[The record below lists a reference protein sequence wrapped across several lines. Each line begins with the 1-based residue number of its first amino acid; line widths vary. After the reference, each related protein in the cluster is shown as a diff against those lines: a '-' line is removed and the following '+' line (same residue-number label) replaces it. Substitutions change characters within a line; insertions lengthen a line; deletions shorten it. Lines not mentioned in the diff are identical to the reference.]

1 MAGVLSE
8 DEVEEALRRVW
19 NLIEGQGT
27 GVDRA
32 DRSTWTNERWCPRTA
47 ADPAKIA
54 GTGSG
59 AGGYGA
65 LQSDAAWYIRGR
77 PGLRQMWASI
87 YGTDDLIVS
96 WDGLNVVRP
105 WKHDPTWRVTAQGP
119 HIDGVRQMQSPDGR
133 RPDGGDFE
141 PSTRYYA
148 QGVVNLVRS
157 SADAGGNV
165 VVSGSHKHYESLNRQ
180 FFSQSG
186 EQRVTPEIVAA
197 RPEIFENNVII
208 AHVEPGD
215 CVLWDDRSVSTATV
229 GPAIFL
235 REALTKPLLPTDPL
249 QPPRRHWYD
258 PRPRRPA
265 ASRVLLHHGA
275 GGDGRGRGAREP
287 EAVHRRRLG
296 LRQRRLVRAP
306 RHHSAYRPRL
316 RHGLLAGGGR
326 VSRGAARSARAAGE
340 GTHLR
345 LTLNA

>member
-8 DEVEEALRRVW
+8 DEVEEAMRRVW
-19 NLIEGQGT
+19 DLIEGQGT

-47 ADPAKIA
+47 ADPGKVA

-215 CVLWDDRSVSTATV
+215 CVLWDDRSIHCNHPGVTGTIPARDGLLRAACYCTMAPAATAVAEVLESRKQCIAEGWGSGSGGWCAHRVITPLT
-229 GPAIFL
+229 GPGSGMDYSRAEDGF
-235 REALTKPLLPTDPL
+235 REA
-249 QPPRRHWYD
+249 PRAVLGPQER
-258 PRPRRPA
+258 A
-265 ASRVLLHHGA
+265 LISGSR
-275 GGDGRGRGAREP
+275 
-287 EAVHRRRLG
+287 
-296 LRQRRLVRAP
+296 
-306 RHHSAYRPRL
+306 
-316 RHGLLAGGGR
+316 
-326 VSRGAARSARAAGE
+326 
-340 GTHLR
+340 
-345 LTLNA
+345 